1 MIDRKIET
9 FVYEGFGFPVLLENV
24 PMRKRL
30 GEWTFDIDLELLE
43 KAILLTLIEKQTP
56 LSGNQIRFI
65 RNFLNMSSYEFA
77 DILGVTHAAVL
88 HWEKGDKKMNTGN
101 QIVLRL
107 YVLNRL
113 KVTDKEFRKVY
124 QMLNPKSISKSHV
137 EKSPLEIDIEKIAC

>member
-1 MIDRKIET
+1 MKDRKIDT
-9 FVYEGFGFPVLLENV
+9 FVYEGFGFPILLENV

-30 GEWTFDIDLELLE
+30 GEWTFDIDLEALE
-43 KAILLTLIEKQTP
+43 KTVLFALIEKQIP

-65 RNFLNMSSYEFA
+65 RHFLNMSTYEFA

-88 HWEKGDKKMNTGN
+88 HWEKGEKKMNVGN

-107 YVLNRL
+107 YVLNHL
-113 KVTDKEFRKVY
+113 KVTDKEFRKIY
-124 QMLNPKSISKSHV
+124 QRLNPKRISKARF